1 MRIAYT
7 IRGTGVFF
15 NYGYRTTAAKWAKLW
30 EERISECRNSGL
42 SVKTWCKEKGVCK
55 QTYYKW
61 QKKIFAM
68 AKAQQELQFAE
79 VTPVMATNSN
89 CQIAVSI
96 HAGGI
101 AANIHNGADPT
112 TVESVLRILKL
123 TEQRTAP
130 SIVRG
135 AGRRVRCD
143 FLHGNERTT
152 STPQMGLADP
162 RPRSAGGQAGRLS
175 LRAAAFRYVGAP
187 SRV

>member
-1 MRIAYT
+1 MRVAYT

-15 NYGYRTTAAKWAKLW
+15 IMSTELQQLNVQTKVAMWA
-30 EERISECRNSGL
+30 ERISACRNSGL
-42 SVKTWCKEKGVCK
+42 NVKSWCKENGVCE

-123 TEQRTAP
+123 
-130 SIVRG
+130 
-135 AGRRVRCD
+135 C
-143 FLHGNERTT
+143 
-152 STPQMGLADP
+152 
-162 RPRSAGGQAGRLS
+162 
-175 LRAAAFRYVGAP
+175 
-187 SRV
+187 

>member
-1 MRIAYT
+1 MRDAYT
-7 IRGTGVFF
+7 IRGTGVFLIMSTELQQL
-15 NYGYRTTAAKWAKLW
+15 NGQTKVALWA
-30 EERISECRNSGL
+30 ERISECRNSGL
-42 SVKTWCKEKGVCK
+42 SVKTWCKEKGVCE

-79 VTPVMATNSN
+79 VTPVMTTNSN

-123 TEQRTAP
+123 
-130 SIVRG
+130 
-135 AGRRVRCD
+135 C
-143 FLHGNERTT
+143 
-152 STPQMGLADP
+152 
-162 RPRSAGGQAGRLS
+162 
-175 LRAAAFRYVGAP
+175 
-187 SRV
+187 